1 MNPQDT
7 TAIVVHQ
14 STHNGGLFSIDP
26 GLSIW
31 TWVIFGLL
39 FVILRKY
46 AWTPMMDSIKARER
60 LVADTIDNARKTREE
75 LEKIAETQKA
85 LIHEAQNEA
94 SKIIQEGRKNAEST
108 AQQVIDRARKEA
120 QAALEDAKAKI
131 TTEKENALR
140 QIKNQT
146 IELVISTSE
155 KLIEESLNDETHRKI
170 VEKHLDKL

>member
-7 TAIVVHQ
+7 TATVVHQ
-14 STHNGGLFSIDP
+14 STPNGGLFSIDP

-39 FVILRKY
+39 FIILRKY
-46 AWTPMMDSIKARER
+46 AWTPMMNSIKARER

-75 LEKIAETQKA
+75 LEKIAEAQKA
-85 LIHEAQNEA
+85 MIREAQNEA

-108 AQQVIDRARKEA
+108 AQLVIDRARKEA
-120 QAALEDAKAKI
+120 QAALDDAKAKI
-131 TTEKENALR
+131 ATEKENALK

-146 IELVISTSE
+146 IELVINTSE

-170 VEKHLDKL
+170 VEKHLDNL